1 MTDGT
6 YSIEEVLMM
15 HDVLDNIAAS
25 VEKAR
30 TATK

>member
-15 HDVLDNIAAS
+15 HDVLDDIAAS
-25 VEKAR
+25 VERTR

>member
-15 HDVLDNIAAS
+15 HTVLDEVLEAAER
-25 VEKAR
+25 VKNNR
-30 TATK
+30 